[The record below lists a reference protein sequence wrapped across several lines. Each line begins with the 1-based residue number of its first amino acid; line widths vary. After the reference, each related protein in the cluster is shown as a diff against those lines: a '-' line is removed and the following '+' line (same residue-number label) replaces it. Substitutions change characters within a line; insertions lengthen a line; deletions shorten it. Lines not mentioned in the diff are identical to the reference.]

1 MAHKTRGARP
11 RNSRKMVRW
20 KILEMRRKE
29 KVKMIVEKIVKVKLD
44 DAERRILTEKVKEFI
59 EGCLCEG
66 IDCSGIVCS
75 SECPLYNLDEQ
86 AQALRR
92 SVLNFINGA
101 D

>member
-1 MAHKTRGARP
+1 
-11 RNSRKMVRW
+11 
-20 KILEMRRKE
+20 
-29 KVKMIVEKIVKVKLD
+29 MIVEKIVKVELD
-44 DAERRILTEKVKEFI
+44 DNERRILTEKVKNFT
-59 EGCLCEG
+59 EGGLCDG

-75 SECPLYNLDEQ
+75 PECPLYNLDEQ